1 MFQVPSK
8 AMEIQGSPQFLF
20 SESLEPSG
28 NLRKCSNGSIQKL
41 QQKPQPGRR
50 SISDADQVKEGFQRR

>member
-28 NLRKCSNGSIQKL
+28 NLRQM
-41 QQKPQPGRR
+41 QQWKHTEVTAEASAR
-50 SISDADQVKEGFQRR
+50 KEEHQ